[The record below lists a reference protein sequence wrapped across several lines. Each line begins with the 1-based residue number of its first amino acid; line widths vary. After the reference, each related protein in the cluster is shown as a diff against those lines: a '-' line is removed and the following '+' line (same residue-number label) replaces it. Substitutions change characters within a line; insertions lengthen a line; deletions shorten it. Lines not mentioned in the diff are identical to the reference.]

1 MSNTEDIDWA
11 SGTSDTQLALARC
24 ATPDQLRNMVWSYD
38 WRLYPEEVLG
48 WAMAQK
54 TIDLGSALTC
64 FLNGD
69 PERFNYLPKRDVP
82 AKFRGVARLLDNI
95 CLRVNSG
102 FYLCIP
108 KSTVAQTKRL
118 ESWLTYQE
126 EDRKEN
132 LKGRWIL
139 DEQVLRLLEPDALA
153 LPPDAPGAPKAERCS
168 LLRDVLSPVAGLGVQ
183 REYLKYL
190 TTDT

>member
-24 ATPDQLRNMVWSYD
+24 ATSDQLRDMVCRYD

-54 TIDLGSALTC
+54 AIDLGSALTC

-108 KSTVAQTKRL
+108 KSTVAQAKRL
-118 ESWLTYQE
+118 ENWLTYQQ

-139 DEQVLRLLEPDALA
+139 DERILSSLEPDALT
-153 LPPDAPGAPKAERCS
+153 LPPDAPAAPKTERCS
-168 LLRDVLSPVAGLGVQ
+168 LLCDVLSPVAGLGVQ

-190 TTDT
+190 PTDN